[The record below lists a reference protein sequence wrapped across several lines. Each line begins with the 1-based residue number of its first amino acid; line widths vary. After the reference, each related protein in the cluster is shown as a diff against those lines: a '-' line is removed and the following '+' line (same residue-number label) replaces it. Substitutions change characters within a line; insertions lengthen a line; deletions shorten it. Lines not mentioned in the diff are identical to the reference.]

1 MRSDL
6 EKFDINKNYPSPK
19 KRKKRT
25 DKKDN
30 SKLFFLLFTLALI
43 VGIVFYLFNY
53 TKHFDSFKTLFK
65 ENNSSNQEPLKT
77 IIQLNEVKY
86 ELGSKF
92 KKDKELYIST
102 DGNINEAKI
111 DLSDVSL
118 DNYSRTDKVGE
129 YVYKVFYKNETFEG
143 KIIVEDTTPPKVL
156 LKTIYVGSGYDK
168 LDVEMFLRRVIDNSN
183 SYIATIVEPNKI
195 NTNTLGEK
203 KIMISVK
210 DIYDN
215 ETKIEAK
222 LVVLEAKFKD
232 VLKMGDLNISYNDKN
247 DLNWDGTIT
256 YEFPSAIITSSSIYS
271 EQIKKINQYDWS
283 TKIREIDPEAI
294 INKEDILILYNQHDL
309 AVGIVKRVNLT
320 IKADTKDYYLTY

>member
-1 MRSDL
+1 
-6 EKFDINKNYPSPK
+6 
-19 KRKKRT
+19 
-25 DKKDN
+25 
-30 SKLFFLLFTLALI
+30 
-43 VGIVFYLFNY
+43 
-53 TKHFDSFKTLFK
+53 
-65 ENNSSNQEPLKT
+65 
-77 IIQLNEVKY
+77 
-86 ELGSKF
+86 
-92 KKDKELYIST
+92 
-102 DGNINEAKI
+102 
-111 DLSDVSL
+111 
-118 DNYSRTDKVGE
+118 
-129 YVYKVFYKNETFEG
+129 
-143 KIIVEDTTPPKVL
+143 
-156 LKTIYVGSGYDK
+156 
-168 LDVEMFLRRVIDNSN
+168 MFLRRVIDNSN